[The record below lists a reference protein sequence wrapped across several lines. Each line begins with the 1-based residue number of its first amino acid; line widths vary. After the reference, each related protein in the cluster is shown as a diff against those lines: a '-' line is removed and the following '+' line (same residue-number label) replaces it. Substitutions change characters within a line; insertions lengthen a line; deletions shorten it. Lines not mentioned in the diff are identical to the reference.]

1 MFTRLPCKVDRADE
15 RYFREQVEPL
25 LDHPLVEYV
34 GEIGDAEKQAA
45 LGDALALLFPID
57 WPEPFGLVLIEAM
70 ANGTPVIAFGRGSVP
85 EIIEDGLT
93 GFIVDSLDAAVA
105 AVPLAK
111 QLDRVAIRR
120 RFEQR
125 FTSERMARDYL
136 RIYDQ
141 VLSARAF
148 GTRTT
153 RGMAQAAD

>member
-1 MFTRLPCKVDRADE
+1 
-15 RYFREQVEPL
+15 
-25 LDHPLVEYV
+25 
-34 GEIGDAEKQAA
+34 
-45 LGDALALLFPID
+45 
-57 WPEPFGLVLIEAM
+57 
-70 ANGTPVIAFGRGSVP
+70 VP

-153 RGMAQAAD
+153 RGVTQAAD